1 MQGIRFGLPAIVLWV
16 YPGANSS
23 IRFEKIREGI
33 VDFEKIRIIRSLA
46 SKSDNAAIK
55 KSMQEFEAHLKT
67 FIDNPDYSKRDYS
80 LEKSHSKCIKGKKC
94 LRN

>member
-1 MQGIRFGLPAIVLWV
+1 MV

-23 IRFEKIREGI
+23 IRFEKLREGI
-33 VDFEKIRIIRSLA
+33 IDFEKIRIIRLLA

-55 KSMQEFEAHLKT
+55 KSIQEFEAHLKT

-80 LEKSHSKCIKGKKC
+80 LEKITQQVHKGKKM
-94 LRN
+94 LEELSNKLGN